1 MERNGNER
9 NEHFVSADSEGY
21 FYCRAVDCYLNVR
34 KEQHVCGYGCPYY
47 TGKADFEKGEF
58 VCRYQEEGQEGQPAL
73 LPSVEGL
80 DARLYRAYTY
90 AARAHLGQYRKKTK
104 VPYFTHII
112 TTMNYAVEL
121 TQETE
126 VLQAAILHDTVEDT
140 WVTFD
145 DLKKEF
151 GDRVARL
158 VEAETEDKRRGMPA
172 AQTWEIRKRETI
184 ECLKAASQDA
194 KLIVLADKT
203 ANLESIAR
211 EQHYLG
217 MEIWD
222 KFNQPDKSKQEWYFR
237 AVREQ
242 LAEFYDTSV
251 MKAYDKFLEILF

>member
-1 MERNGNER
+1 MSGI
-9 NEHFVSADSEGY
+9 EHFVSADSEGY
-21 FYCRAVDCYLNVR
+21 FYCRAVDCYLNVK

-47 TGKADFEKGEF
+47 TGKVDTARGTF
-58 VCRYQEEGQEGQPAL
+58 VCRYQEEEPAL
-73 LPSVEGL
+73 FPFVEGL
-80 DARLYRAYTY
+80 DAQLYKAYAY
-90 AARAHLGQYRKKTK
+90 AARAHLGQYRKKTR

-121 TQETE
+121 TQEIE

-145 DLKKEF
+145 DLKEAF

-184 ECLKAASQDA
+184 ECLKAASRDA

-222 KFNQPDKSKQEWYFR
+222 KFNQPDKAKQEWYFR

-242 LAEFYDTSV
+242 LADFYDTSV
-251 MKAYDKFLEILF
+251 MKAYTRYLEILF

>member
-1 MERNGNER
+1 MNG
-9 NEHFVSADSEGY
+9 NEHFVIADSEGY
-21 FYCRAVDCYLNVR
+21 FYCRAVDSFLNVK
-34 KEQHVCGYGCPYY
+34 KEQHVCGYGCPYF
-47 TGKADFEKGEF
+47 TGKAKSANGEF
-58 VCRYQEEGQEGQPAL
+58 VCRYQEKGMDDQPAL
-73 LPSVEGL
+73 FPSVEGL
-80 DARLYRAYTY
+80 DPQLYKAYAY

-104 VPYFTHII
+104 IPYFTHII

-121 TQETE
+121 TRETE

-145 DLKKEF
+145 DLQKEF
-151 GDRVARL
+151 GDRVASL
-158 VEAETEDKRRGMPA
+158 VEAETENKRRNIPA

-184 ECLKAASQDA
+184 EHLRTASLDA

-217 MEIWD
+217 VEIWD

-242 LAEFYDTSV
+242 LTEFYDTSV
-251 MKAYDKFLEILF
+251 MKMYDKYLKILF